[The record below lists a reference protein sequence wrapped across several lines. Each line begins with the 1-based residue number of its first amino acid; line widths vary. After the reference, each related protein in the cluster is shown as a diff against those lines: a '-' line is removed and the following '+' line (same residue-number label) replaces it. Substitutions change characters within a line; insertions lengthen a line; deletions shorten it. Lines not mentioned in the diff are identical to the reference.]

1 MVEVALGKGANSH
14 CVAMHCRLQRMLAP
28 HAAGVH
34 IGPRPNNYR
43 PSAQTDR
50 HTANKGL
57 MWGRPGSDR
66 TRVSQHE
73 P

>member
-14 CVAMHCRLQRMLAP
+14 CVTMHCRIQRTLAP
-28 HAAGVH
+28 LAAGVH
-34 IGPRPNNYR
+34 IGPMPNNI
-43 PSAQTDR
+43 PSAQTHT

-66 TRVSQHE
+66 ARASQHD